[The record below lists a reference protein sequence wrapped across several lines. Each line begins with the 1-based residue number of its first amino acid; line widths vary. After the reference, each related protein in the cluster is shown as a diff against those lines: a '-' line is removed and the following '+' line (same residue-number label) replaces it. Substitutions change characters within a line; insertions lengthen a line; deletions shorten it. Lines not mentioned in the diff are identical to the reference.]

1 MKQDG
6 TYNQL
11 DPWGAMKIEPVA
23 AAGSSSEAA
32 ANVPNWGASAP
43 APAPVSAPEPKA
55 PEPASG
61 IALEE
66 IEEEDDDRMS
76 PADKARQAGYATGA
90 PTTSRSPSPELGK
103 KGKGRAGEPEDHYS
117 TRYGAA
123 ADTEEEEAAYSSD
136 EDDRGRRGRFGA
148 QDHSR
153 DSSVDANVHRRNRSY
168 SPGQE
173 DHLASGGLQPTDAAA
188 DDFIEISPEDRAK
201 YQIPP
206 SYKMTA
212 ATFERFKAAREKAGR
227 QSRRRH
233 DEGLDD

>member
-23 AAGSSSEAA
+23 AAGNSSEAA
-32 ANVPNWGASAP
+32 ANVPNLGASAP
-43 APAPVSAPEPKA
+43 ALAPVSAPEPKA
-55 PEPASG
+55 PEPTPG
-61 IALEE
+61 IPLEE
-66 IEEEDDDRMS
+66 IEEEDDDGMS
-76 PADKARQAGYATGA
+76 PTDKARQAGYATGA
-90 PTTSRSPSPELGK
+90 PTTSRSPSPEPGK

-117 TRYGAA
+117 SRYGAP
-123 ADTEEEEAAYSSD
+123 ADTEEEEAAYSGD
-136 EDDRGRRGRFGA
+136 EDDGGRRGRFGA

-153 DSSVDANVHRRNRSY
+153 DSSMDANVHDRDRSF
-168 SPGQE
+168 SPGQ
-173 DHLASGGLQPTDAAA
+173 DRLASGALQPNGAAA
-188 DDFIEISPEDRAK
+188 DDFIEINPEDRAK

-227 QSRRRH
+227 KSMRRH
-233 DEGLDD
+233 NEGLDD